1 MQKKCEILKERSQ
14 ITAKRESVEEKN
26 NQKFSV
32 FGAHCLLV
40 QNQALADVILGDL
53 NQTLAVIISLF
64 LALLLFF
71 SFIILKKRS
80 QLECS
85 FFGSGM
91 AV

>member
-1 MQKKCEILKERSQ
+1 MQKKCEMLNEKSQ

-26 NQKFSV
+26 NQQFSV
-32 FGAHCLLV
+32 FAAHCLLV

-53 NQTLAVIISLF
+53 NQTLAVIVSLF
-64 LALLLFF
+64 LALLLFLF
-71 SFIILKKRS
+71 FIILKERS